1 VWPPLHEAAATT
13 HIVSILSFGKE
24 QAMRCRSARVLSVS
38 MTVGIAVM
46 LVTMPVRAYGQ
57 DPADHAAH
65 HPAVE
70 GAPAPAPPAA
80 APSNATK
87 LDALV
92 KKMNAAKG
100 AAKTDAIAE
109 VLTALVEEHR
119 ACQPMMANMMKM
131 MQGMDGHQGSATPNQ
146 PPAR

>member
-1 VWPPLHEAAATT
+1 MNRALLLLIT
-13 HIVSILSFGKE
+13 FGIS
-24 QAMRCRSARVLSVS
+24 AMLMTMPARV
-38 MTVGIAVM
+38 
-46 LVTMPVRAYGQ
+46 YGQ

-65 HPAVE
+65 HSAVE

-80 APSNATK
+80 GAASAATK

-119 ACQPMMANMMKM
+119 SCEPMMANMMKM
-131 MQGMDGHQGSATPNQ
+131 MQEMGGHQGSATPTH
-146 PPAR
+146 PPAK